1 MRGRRLNLR
10 RILFD
15 ADYAQHRTALA
26 QLNIRTDAH
35 FNRRGDRLSIN
46 ERAEARVGIR
56 DCAATFLQPKLG
68 VLARDHRPLLL
79 RHEVMADGRI
89 TSDHDSVTGE
99 RAFTM
104 QLALTILCEYDLHRV
119 VSVPRAVATG
129 SGDTLSVIDP
139 IATAP
144 GTDTH

>member
-1 MRGRRLNLR
+1 MRGRRLNIR

-26 QLNIRTDAH
+26 QLNITSDAH
-35 FNRRGDRLSIN
+35 FDRRGDLLAIN

-56 DCAATFLQPKLG
+56 DRAATFLQPKLG

-79 RHEVMADGRI
+79 RYEVMTDSRI

-104 QLALTILCEYDLHRV
+104 QLALTILCEYDLH
-119 VSVPRAVATG
+119 S
-129 SGDTLSVIDP
+129 
-139 IATAP
+139 
-144 GTDTH
+144 